1 MLQFVFLILLFSA
14 CIQFTES
21 CTGGSVRLTNSSLS
35 YGAVEVCSNG
45 SWGSICSDFWDNNDA
60 SVVCKQLGYSPYG
73 AIGSVVSYF
82 SSSAQSHFIIDLN
95 CTGNEAT
102 ILSCPRNGL
111 AGYACSTN
119 RDANVF
125 CQNFDVLK
133 ADCTEGEVRFVNGST
148 QYEGRVEICINR
160 VWGTVCSRR
169 DSIRPWR
176 YSWDTLDSN
185 VVCRQ
190 AGHMELGSV
199 AYGTASEFGQG
210 SGPILM
216 SLTHCSGQESH
227 LSNCSYSPLIPS
239 YCSHTYDV
247 GVKCEAPC
255 ANGTVRLYSDSGSYF
270 RRYGRVQVCVNN
282 VWGTICDHFWD
293 EKDAS
298 VVCRMLGYSSY
309 GASAIKD
316 AYTEGT
322 WYIHINDLNCTGTES
337 SLWDC
342 PMNGLNGYSC
352 YHYDDAAVVCQLTDV
367 KYSTC
372 TTGEVRLAGGATEFE
387 GRVEVCENGVWGSV
401 CTGSSS
407 NDRNAYTL
415 CHESGYQ
422 GGIVL
427 PSSNFGVSNNP
438 ILIYELSCG
447 AFQSNLSNCNQ
458 TKYPYWWFSECN
470 NYQELSIRCENSCVN
485 NKIELYGGPSSRHG
499 NIRVCV
505 NGSWVM
511 VCGYGNTVIDNNF
524 ASVVCSSI
532 GYPPFGAKSARG
544 LWNNYNYPYQ
554 FYNVQ
559 CFGNESSL
567 FDCQYNT
574 TGLCSNVSHGAVA
587 VFCLLNDYYIP
598 VNCTDG
604 DIRLYGGST
613 PNQGMLH
620 VCSNGIWGT
629 VCSNRYWNSI
639 KTDVACFQLGYYS
652 YGHSFSRRT
661 TSEMFPIIYSY
672 FNCQGNKVT
681 LLSCGSGLDSSIQY
695 CTNRAIELKCEAN
708 CTSGDIRLVGGGYY
722 YGRVEVCVEGTWG
735 IICRDSYWDN
745 NEASVVCRQLGFSP
759 YGSIAVP
766 SSWNNARHGIT
777 FLTGLNC
784 NGTEDTIFDCQID
797 ANAPV
802 CSSNRAD
809 ANVVCP
815 AHGISIYSNCT
826 DGDIRLIGGS
836 TKYEGRVEVC
846 LNNAWGTVHGSY
858 YNNYFAQTVCN
869 ALGFTS
875 PGAMYVYS
883 TKFGEG
889 SGPILM
895 YAYCYSS
902 GNSLFDCTLRPQYIP
917 YTSHEYDAGVRC
929 EIPCKNGD
937 IRLVGGSDPLVERVE
952 LCVNKTW
959 GTICDDYWDD
969 NDASV
974 VCRQVGF
981 SGQGAKARYSSFTE
995 KLKSFHIIDLHCNG
1009 TEENVFDCPHIHVQ
1023 QHNCS
1028 HEDDASVQCTAL
1040 HTVSNCTTGH
1050 VRLTSGQSQYV
1061 GLVEICYG
1069 GIWKS
1074 ICPRGWDTREAQV
1087 VCRQLGF
1094 TSIRAESVNFR
1105 KGFGPVHSSYFSC
1118 AGSEAALLNCN
1129 SYTSSCY
1136 YSYYAG
1142 VECESPCIEGAVR
1155 LEGDDRYKEFGRVEV
1170 CINRTWGT
1178 VCDNDWNNN
1187 DASVVCRQLGYSP
1200 YGAIAK
1206 ASYFTEVWLPFH
1218 IYSVNCSGNES
1229 TLLNCSYS
1237 TAGSCYNTQGA
1248 GAICQT
1254 VGVANDNCTDYA
1266 VRLVDGT
1273 TAREGKVQICL
1284 NRVWGA
1290 FCYRENN
1297 VHYVDVNIICRE
1309 LGYNTGNGMTYFAE
1323 SPSVDVLLVADMSCS
1338 QSATSIKQCSLT
1350 HYTKL
1355 SRCDARHTAAVR
1367 CHNCTEGSVKLL
1379 IPYNFN
1385 TEDVG
1390 RVEVCVDGS
1399 WGSICYHHFTDND
1412 AQVVCRHLGYTA
1424 LGSISMGK
1432 LRYYNVIPLHIVNLN
1447 CTGNEENI
1455 WDCPSSTQGQ
1465 ESCTVYTDVSVACH
1479 GFDVEYSDC
1488 ANGQI
1493 HLSNGTSKMEGRVE
1507 LCYNHVW
1514 FGICTDGY
1522 DNYYDTGTICN
1533 SMGHSQSALGHSS
1546 SFLDLPGIPL
1556 FPFKFYCSSI
1566 MGSLLNCSKG
1576 VNNCYSSYFSNKYRY
1591 LGVTC
1596 HDKCI
1601 HGDIKLSGSGYSSIG
1616 RINVCVNGV
1625 WGTVCRTRFDD
1636 ADASVVCA
1644 QLGFSRYGVLN
1655 SLVDYYYYYYYE
1667 PIHFYNL
1674 NCTGTELSIWECPFN
1689 NAAQYCSRYR
1699 NAAHVMCQISNATVD
1714 TSCTTG
1720 DVRLVGGVNEY
1731 EGRVEICYNQM
1742 WGTICDDSWGATEAN
1757 LVCKQLGYQMTGSVS
1772 LHGSYYGQGQAPFV
1786 MGDMY
1791 CFSSHNLLIDCYHYF
1806 GSYITQDCGIANA
1819 ASVVC
1824 LGSCNDGDIRL
1835 SGSSVTYAGRVE
1847 VCVERTWTTLCD
1859 QTWDFNDAAV
1869 TCRQLGYSSYGA
1881 MPTYNCYTEGQLSF
1895 GITNLGCN
1903 GSEDHILNCT
1913 HSNPVLYNC
1922 LSHNDAGL
1930 ICQETV
1936 QQSNCTDGEVRLVN
1950 GSGPHEG
1957 RVEMCI
1963 NEAWG
1968 TVCSNG
1974 WSNTDANVVCKQLG
1988 YLPLGGR
1995 ARSGSDHY
2003 GPGVGPILMASV
2015 DCTGNEESLIEC
2027 RTRSCDATTC
2037 SHYNDAGVTCERNCT
2052 DGEIR
2057 LGDDAVLRGR
2067 VEVCINNTWTTIC
2080 ASYWTDKEAT
2090 VICSQ
2095 LGYSRYGV
2103 VATYGVFIDYEW
2115 PIGIIKVNCTGDEA
2129 DIWKCMYHTND
2140 SMDGLN
2146 CLQSTDAS
2154 VFCMSN
2160 FTQYVNC
2167 TNGDVRLVGGDVMNE
2182 GNVQICYNN
2191 AWGSVCDNQWDSS
2204 DSNVVCY
2211 QLGLQPFR
2219 SQSFTNNYFNI
2230 SDNPSF
2236 VIGALSCSGS
2246 EESLL
2251 DCSRHTTSGASI
2263 NCQSHEVAGVH
2274 CIG

>member
-1 MLQFVFLILLFSA
+1 MLQFVFLILLVSA
-14 CIQFTES
+14 CIHFTES
-21 CTGGSVRLTNSSLS
+21 CTDGSVRLANPSLS

-73 AIGSVVSYF
+73 AIGSVVSYV
-82 SSSAQSHFIIDLN
+82 SSSAQSHSIIDLN
-95 CTGNEAT
+95 CTGNETT
-102 ILSCPRNGL
+102 ILSCPHNGL
-111 AGYACSTN
+111 ASYACSLN

-125 CQNFDVLK
+125 CQNIGTIK
-133 ADCTEGEVRFVNGST
+133 ADCTEGEVRLVNGST

-160 VWGTVCSRR
+160 VWGTVCSRH
-169 DSIRPWR
+169 SILSWR

-199 AYGTASEFGQG
+199 AYTTVSEFGQG

-216 SLTHCSGQESH
+216 SLIQCSGQESH
-227 LSNCSYSPLIPS
+227 LINCSYSPLIPS

-298 VVCRMLGYSSY
+298 VVCRMLGYYPY
-309 GASAIKD
+309 GASALTD
-316 AYTEGT
+316 SYTEGT
-322 WYIHINDLNCTGTES
+322 WYIHINDLNCTGTET

-352 YHYDDAAVVCQLTDV
+352 YHYDDAAVGCQLTGV
-367 KYSTC
+367 KYSSC
-372 TTGEVRLAGGATEFE
+372 TTGEVRLVDGATEFE

-401 CTGSSS
+401 CARYSS
-407 NDRNAYTL
+407 NDRSAYTL
-415 CHESGYQ
+415 CHELGYQ
-422 GGIVL
+422 D
-427 PSSNFGVSNNP
+427 SCVSN
-438 ILIYELSCG
+438 
-447 AFQSNLSNCNQ
+447 
-458 TKYPYWWFSECN
+458 
-470 NYQELSIRCENSCVN
+470 
-485 NKIELYGGPSSRHG
+485 KIDLFAGPSSRHG
-499 NIRVCV
+499 NVRVCV

-511 VCGYGNTVIDNNF
+511 VCGYGNTVIDNNL

-532 GYPPFGAKSARG
+532 GYSAYGAKSARG

-554 FYNVQ
+554 FYNVR
-559 CFGNESSL
+559 CYGNESSL
-567 FDCQYNT
+567 FECQYNT
-574 TGLCSNVSHGAVA
+574 KESCPNEDYGAIA
-587 VFCLLNDYYIP
+587 VFCLLNSVYHILIIHM
-598 VNCTDG
+598 V
-604 DIRLYGGST
+604 
-613 PNQGMLH
+613 MLDFMMGLH
-620 VCSNGIWGT
+620 LTKEYFMCVLMESGELFAVITIGITLKLMLLVFNWGT
-629 VCSNRYWNSI
+629 TAMVCFHDKS
-639 KTDVACFQLGYYS
+639 
-652 YGHSFSRRT
+652 
-661 TSEMFPIIYSY
+661 
-672 FNCQGNKVT
+672 GNEAI
-681 LLSCGSGLDSSIQY
+681 LLSCGSGLHSNIQY
-695 CTNRAIELKCEAN
+695 CTNNAIELNCETN
-708 CTSGDIRLVGGGYY
+708 CTSGGIRVVGGGYY
-722 YGRVEVCVEGTWG
+722 YGRVEVCVEGIWG
-735 IICRDSYWDN
+735 TICRDSYWDN
-745 NEASVVCRQLGFSP
+745 NDASVICRQLGFSP
-759 YGSIAVP
+759 YGSIAVT
-766 SSWNNARHGIT
+766 SSWNNEEHGIT

-784 NGTEDTIFDCQID
+784 NGTEENLFDCLVD

-802 CSSNRAD
+802 CSFNRAD

-815 AHGISIYSNCT
+815 AHGVSTYSNCT
-826 DGDIRLIGGS
+826 DGDIRLIGGR
-836 TKYEGRVEVC
+836 TEYEGRVEVC
-846 LNNAWGTVHGSY
+846 INNAWGTVYNSHSY
-858 YNNYFAQTVCN
+858 YDYYSEYFAQTVCN

-875 PGAMYVYS
+875 PGAMYMHDYD
-883 TKFGEG
+883 TNFGEG
-889 SGPILM
+889 SGPILL
-895 YAYCYSS
+895 YTYCYSS
-902 GNSLFDCTLRPQYIP
+902 RNSLLDCTLQPQYIP
-917 YTSHEYDAGVRC
+917 DVSHEYDAGVRC

-937 IRLVGGSDPLVERVE
+937 IRLVGGSDPLVGRVE

-959 GTICDDYWDD
+959 GTVCDDYWDD

-981 SGQGAKARYSSFTE
+981 SGQGAVARYSSYTE
-995 KLKSFHIIDLHCNG
+995 KLKSFHIVDLHCNG
-1009 TEENVFDCPHIHVQ
+1009 TEGNVFDCPHNLVQ
-1023 QHNCS
+1023 QYSCS
-1028 HEDDASVQCTAL
+1028 QHQDANVQCTAPN
-1040 HTVSNCTTGH
+1040 TTSNCTTGD

-1069 GIWKS
+1069 GVWKS

-1094 TSIRAESVNFR
+1094 TSIGAESVNFG

-1118 AGSEAALLNCN
+1118 IGSEAALLNC
-1129 SYTSSCY
+1129 SYYTSFCG
-1136 YSYYAG
+1136 YSYHAG

-1155 LEGDDRYKEFGRVEV
+1155 LEGDDKYKEFGRVEV
-1170 CINRTWGT
+1170 CINGTWGT
-1178 VCDNDWNNN
+1178 ICDNGWDNN
-1187 DASVVCRQLGYSP
+1187 DASVVCRQLGCSP

-1206 ASYFTEVWLPFH
+1206 ASYFTEGRLPFH
-1218 IYSVNCSGNES
+1218 LYSVNCSGNES

-1237 TAGSCYNTQGA
+1237 TTGSCYNTQDA
-1248 GAICQT
+1248 GTICQT
-1254 VGVANDNCTDYA
+1254 VGVANGNCTDYG
-1266 VRLVDGT
+1266 VRLVDGA
-1273 TAREGKVQICL
+1273 TAKEGKVQICL
-1284 NRVWGA
+1284 NKVWGA
-1290 FCYRENN
+1290 FCYRDNYYN
-1297 VHYVDVNIICRE
+1297 HDVDAKIICRE
-1309 LGYNTGNGMTYFAE
+1309 LGYNTGNGITYPAE
-1323 SPSVDVLLVADMSCS
+1323 SPSVGVLLVADMSCS
-1338 QSATSIKQCSLT
+1338 ESATSIKQCSLT

-1355 SRCDARHTAAVR
+1355 SWCDARHTAAVR
-1367 CHNCTEGSVKLL
+1367 CHNCTEGSVRL
-1379 IPYNFN
+1379 IPYNSYPK
-1385 TEDVG
+1385 DVG
-1390 RVEVCVDGS
+1390 RVEVCVDGT

-1412 AQVVCRHLGYTA
+1412 AQIVCRHLGYTA
-1424 LGSISMGK
+1424 LGSVSMGR
-1432 LRYYNVIPLHIVNLN
+1432 LHYDNDIPLHIVNLN
-1447 CTGNEENI
+1447 CTGNEESI
-1455 WDCPSSTQGQ
+1455 WDCPSSIQGQ
-1465 ESCTVYTDVSVACH
+1465 ESCTVYSDVSVACH
-1479 GFDVEYSDC
+1479 GFVVEYSDC
-1488 ANGQI
+1488 ANGA
-1493 HLSNGTSKMEGRVE
+1493 T
-1507 LCYNHVW
+1507 
-1514 FGICTDGY
+1514 GY
-1522 DNYYDTGTICN
+1522 
-1533 SMGHSQSALGHSS
+1533 SS
-1546 SFLDLPGIPL
+1546 SFLDLPGVPL
-1556 FPFKFYCSSI
+1556 FPFQFYCSSI
-1566 MGSLLNCSKG
+1566 MGSLLNCPKEAIS
-1576 VNNCYSSYFSNKYRY
+1576 CYSSASSYDYKY

-1616 RINVCVNGV
+1616 RINVCMNGV
-1625 WGTVCRTRFDD
+1625 WGTVCNTGFDD

-1644 QLGFSRYGVLN
+1644 QLGFSRYV
-1655 SLVDYYYYYYYE
+1655 
-1667 PIHFYNL
+1667 
-1674 NCTGTELSIWECPFN
+1674 
-1689 NAAQYCSRYR
+1689 
-1699 NAAHVMCQISNATVD
+1699 SNATVD

-1720 DVRLVGGVNEY
+1720 NVRLVGGPNEY

-1742 WGTICDDSWGATEAN
+1742 WGTICDHSWGTTEAN
-1757 LVCKQLGYQMTGSVS
+1757 VVCKQLGYQMTGSVS
-1772 LHGSYYGQGQAPFV
+1772 LRGSYYGHGKAPFV

-1791 CFSSHNLLIDCYHYF
+1791 CSSSRSSLLDCDHYF
-1806 GSYITQDCGIANA
+1806 ASYNTLYCGITNA

-1824 LGSCNDGDIRL
+1824 LESCNDGDVRL

-1847 VCVERTWTTLCD
+1847 LCVERTWTTLCD

-1881 MPTYNCYTEGQLSF
+1881 IPTYNCYTERQLSF

-1903 GSEDHILNCT
+1903 GSEEHILNCSY
-1913 HSNPVLYNC
+1913 SNPVLYNC

-1930 ICQETV
+1930 ICQTSA
-1936 QQSNCTDGEVRLVN
+1936 QQSNCTDGEVRLVD

-1957 RVEMCI
+1957 RIEVCI

-1974 WSNTDANVVCKQLG
+1974 WSNTDANVICKQLG
-1988 YLPLGGR
+1988 YLPIGGR
-1995 ARSGSDHY
+1995 ARSGSVHF

-2057 LGDDAVLRGR
+2057 LGDGAVLRGR

-2095 LGYSRYGV
+2095 LGYSRYGA
-2103 VATYGVFIDYEW
+2103 VATYGVFIDSEW
-2115 PIGIIKVNCTGDEA
+2115 PIGIYKLNCTGDEA
-2129 DIWKCMYHTND
+2129 EIWKCMHHTNG

-2146 CLQSTDAS
+2146 CSQGTDAS
-2154 VFCMSN
+2154 VFCMPN
-2160 FTQYVNC
+2160 NTQYIKC
-2167 TNGDVRLVGGDVMNE
+2167 TNGDVRLVGGDIMNE

-2211 QLGLQPFR
+2211 QLGLQPFG
-2219 SQSFTNNYFNI
+2219 SLSFTNNYFSV

-2263 NCQSHEVAGVH
+2263 NCQSQEVAGVR
-2274 CIG
+2274 CIESCTHGSVRLQGTSSHLIGEVEVCIRGVWSTVCGEKWDDNDATVICRQLEFSPYGIY